1 MRWMGAIVGL
11 VLIAS
16 AGICSAESLW
26 RDGKMGFL
34 IVDNRAARVGDIVTV
49 LVTENSSSDLKVDTN
64 TKKDAAVAFNLSNF
78 FGNTT
83 PGGSKNKYQLDYTGN
98 SEQKGSG
105 NITRTGAVTA
115 QIPAKVIRVLPSGL
129 LVVEGRRA
137 VVVNE
142 ETQTLAFSG
151 MVRPE
156 DISPD
161 NTVASTL
168 VADAEITVIGKG
180 ILANKQRPG
189 FIQMLIDLFRIF

>member
-1 MRWMGAIVGL
+1 MRWLMGCVMLCVAGT
-11 VLIAS
+11 
-16 AGICSAESLW
+16 AGICGAESLW

-34 IVDNRAARVGDIVTV
+34 VVDNRATRVGDIVTV

-64 TKKDAAVAFNLSNF
+64 TKKDATVAFNLSNF

-83 PGGSKNKYQLDYTGN
+83 PGGNKNKTQLDYTGN

-105 NITRTGAVTA
+105 NITRTGTVTA
-115 QIPAKVIRVLPSGL
+115 QIPAKVIRVLPSGM

-137 VVVNE
+137 LVVNE

-151 MVRPE
+151 TVRPE

-161 NTVASTL
+161 NTVASTQ
-168 VADAEITVIGKG
+168 VADAEITIIGKG

-189 FIQMLIDLFRIF
+189 FIQMLVDLFRIF